1 MVLPWQNR
9 QDISAKLRISTSHDG
24 RARSCYY
31 FMCGFGFLFLHTS
44 FYYFLWPLTVQCSLT
59 VNTSMSRSSSE
70 KDEMVNSNH
79 LAETQSTYK
88 KLQEICQ
95 IEFRTNSL
103 LEWCQFRGLLV
114 CDWVSVYLQWLEAVP
129 LGQTYSYI
137 WLNRSTD
144 WMWDCIVLLY
154 CKYIS

>member
-95 IEFRTNSL
+95 IEFRTNSS
-103 LEWCQFRGLLV
+103 LEWCQFRGLLL
-114 CDWVSVYLQWLEAVP
+114 CGLSLSVLAVTGGSASRSD
-129 LGQTYSYI
+129 LFLHLTKQI
-137 WLNRSTD
+137 DWLNVGLY
-144 WMWDCIVLLY
+144 CIIVL
-154 CKYIS
+154 